1 MMMPL
6 LEAIIAVW
14 TPFAALFTQPVWHH
28 AQVLWMAVSA
38 QPPEKVKLAEME
50 VWPIL
55 SESRVRKMA
64 SVRNLLS
71 SLSYIPSGA

>member
-1 MMMPL
+1 
-6 LEAIIAVW
+6 VV
-14 TPFAALFTQPVWHH
+14 AALALTHT
-28 AQVLWMAVSA
+28 AKEAVSA

-71 SLSYIPSGA
+71 